1 MTNNNELTSTVATEV
16 ETSVITPIESVHAN
30 VDKFIEAAGV
40 DKVFG
45 ARVEKGET
53 VVIPAAEV
61 VTSMGFGMGGSAKG
75 EGGGGGG
82 GFSTSRPVA
91 VVIITQNGVRVEP
104 VVDVTKVALA
114 MFTTVGFMFSMLN
127 KMKKGKL

>member
-1 MTNNNELTSTVATEV
+1 MTENNEIEPI
-16 ETSVITPIESVHAN
+16 ITPIESIHAN

-40 DKVFG
+40 DKVYG
-45 ARVEKGET
+45 NAVEKDKT

-61 VTSMGFGMGGSAKG
+61 ITSMGFGMGGSAKG

-91 VVIITQNGVRVEP
+91 VVIVTEQGVRVEP
-104 VVDVTKVALA
+104 IVDVTKVALA
-114 MFTTVGFMFSMLN
+114 MFTAVGFMLSTLA
-127 KMKKGKL
+127 KMKKGR